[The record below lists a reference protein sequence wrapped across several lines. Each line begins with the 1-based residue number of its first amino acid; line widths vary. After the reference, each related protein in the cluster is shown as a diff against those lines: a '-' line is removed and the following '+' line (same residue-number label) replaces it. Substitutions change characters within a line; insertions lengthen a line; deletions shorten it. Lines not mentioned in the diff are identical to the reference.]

1 MAIFHTVVTELFWGN
16 LVVIYSTLLGL
27 GAGSFMLATLGPVF
41 GIRQLKPI
49 AKTAAVLALIFAVV
63 GPIFIIA
70 EMGRPERFITL
81 FFRVNVT
88 SPMSWGVYIGALFT
102 LMSALYLYALNS
114 GKNDLIQFA
123 GKLGFLSA
131 VAIEMYKGVLFG
143 VIRQRP
149 LWHSPTLPLV
159 FLVSVITSSAALII
173 LVHGFVG
180 PAHNCPKKA
189 DDEEEDDEA
198 EVEEKEEKTVKESK
212 EETKPK
218 PTAKVVKAEPE
229 DDYCPT
235 KGEIISLLGKILAIF
250 LAFELILVFSDM
262 IVLKFSGAEG
272 QATAKL
278 LTEGS
283 MSTLYIGGQV
293 VVGLLIPLAILV
305 FIGGE
310 SVATYQLASLL
321 VLIGVFAMKY
331 VLIIGG
337 QTISLS

>member
-41 GIRQLKPI
+41 GIRRLKPI
-49 AKTAAVLALIFAVV
+49 AKTAALLALIFAMV
-63 GPIFIIA
+63 GPLFIIA

-88 SPMSWGVYIGALFT
+88 SPMTWDVYIGSLFT
-102 LMSALYLYALNS
+102 LMSALYFYALNT
-114 GKNDLIQFA
+114 GKNDLVQFA

-159 FLVSVITSSAALII
+159 FLVSAITSSAALII
-173 LVHGFVG
+173 LVHGIIG
-180 PAHNCPKKA
+180 PAHSCPKKA
-189 DDEEEDDEA
+189 DEEEDDEA
-198 EVEEKEEKTVKESK
+198 EEEEKEEKTVKESK
-212 EETKPK
+212 EEAKPK
-218 PTAKVVKAEPE
+218 PAAKVVKAESE

-235 KGEIISLLGKILAIF
+235 KGEVISLLGTILAIF

-262 IVLKFSGAEG
+262 IVLKYSGAEG

-310 SVATYQLASLL
+310 SVATYQLVSLL

-337 QTISLS
+337 QTIPLS